1 MKFTLHISRKAPIIV
16 LLLLMTTIFGCNSP
30 EEHSAYWH
38 VRDGQIYPPASVGNE
53 PYYFIGTNFWYGVI
67 LASEGEGGDRER
79 LHRELDTLRA
89 MGVDNLR
96 ILVGA
101 DGPDGTHSKVEP
113 TLQKAPGVYD
123 ETLLRALDYLMVEL
137 GRRDMS
143 AVLYL
148 NNAWEWSGGFG
159 QYLMWAGEPP
169 CPIPLID
176 GGDAYMD
183 YMVRFQRNEE
193 AKALFRSYVTDIVS
207 RTNTITGRR
216 YSEDP
221 AIFSW
226 QICNEP
232 RPFSLGENDNRIL
245 FAKWIRRQLN

>member
-1 MKFTLHISRKAPIIV
+1 
-16 LLLLMTTIFGCNSP
+16 
-30 EEHSAYWH
+30 
-38 VRDGQIYPPASVGNE
+38 
-53 PYYFIGTNFWYGVI
+53 
-67 LASEGEGGDRER
+67 
-79 LHRELDTLRA
+79 

-113 TLQKAPGVYD
+113 TLQKAPGLYD

-193 AKALFRSYVTDIVS
+193 AKALFRNSYPSLSERSSFLILPDVLLYATRYGGSVK
-207 RTNTITGRR
+207 RR
-216 YSEDP
+216 F
-221 AIFSW
+221 AFSPS
-226 QICNEP
+226 I
-232 RPFSLGENDNRIL
+232 SSS
-245 FAKWIRRQLN
+245 